1 MVRRPLSPFAPA
13 AFLFAVLLGG
23 ACATAAQKSAPSA
36 PPAAPPATSPA
47 ASKAGPSVA
56 EKIAAL
62 EHRSG
67 LLDLYLDKKTGKVWL
82 ALPAPSGPGG
92 RIGSYL
98 YVESLGSGLGSNP
111 VGLDRGQVS
120 EAQILDIRRVG
131 GRVLFELP
139 NLQFRA
145 GARVPSE
152 NPAERRA
159 VAESFATSVLWAAPI
174 EVEDPDGRML
184 IDLTG
189 FLLRDSHGAAA
200 TMAVARQ
207 GSWSL
212 DAGRSAV
219 DLDACLAFPK
229 NVELS
234 ALLTFQSGGAGPLV
248 REVAPGAAGDRTVTL
263 TAHQSLVALPDAGF
277 RPRKLDPRMGHFTV
291 GFLDFAVPLGSPLEG
306 AFAARHRLQKTDP
319 QAARSKVKEP
329 IVYYVDNGAPE
340 PVRSALVEG
349 AGWWKEAFEA
359 AGFIDGF
366 RVEVLPEGVDPLDAR
381 YNVIQWVH
389 RSTRG
394 WSYGGGAIDPRTGE
408 MVNGHVLL
416 GSQRVRQD
424 RLLFEGLLGA
434 SGTGSG
440 GPSDPIRLSL
450 ARIRQLAAHEVG
462 HSLGLNH
469 NFAASTYGR
478 ASVMDYPA
486 PWVKIDAAG
495 NLDLTDAYAQGIG
508 AWDIQ
513 AIRYLY
519 SEFPAGQE
527 EAGLAA
533 IVQETLSKGMLYL
546 SDQDARPL
554 GSSHPLANLWDNGA
568 DPIAGLELATKVR
581 RIALA
586 KFGAGNLGPDRP
598 LALLNDVLAPV
609 YFHSRYQLEA
619 AAKSVGG
626 ATYEYAMPGDG
637 QAPVRPVPA
646 VDQRRALAAVLAAIS
661 PAELDLP
668 DSVLALLP
676 PRPPEVRP
684 SVETFR
690 GGSAPIFDPLGAAAT
705 AADFAIGDLLAPER
719 AARLVD
725 QHRRDPGLPGLEEV
739 IDKIVA
745 ASFSGGA
752 SPRLAE
758 IRRTVESVAVA
769 RLIGLAANPTATPG
783 VRARAE
789 AALADL
795 ARRPVSGGEPA
806 EERATFAH
814 LVREIERYFRRAEA
828 LDRPG
833 DPVPEIPP
841 GQPIGQPAAGRA
853 MNLGMPDSLGG
864 CSLDGER

>member
-1 MVRRPLSPFAPA
+1 V
-13 AFLFAVLLGG
+13 
-23 ACATAAQKSAPSA
+23 
-36 PPAAPPATSPA
+36 
-47 ASKAGPSVA
+47 
-56 EKIAAL
+56 KIAGL
-62 EHRSG
+62 EHRAG
-67 LLDLYLDKKTGKVWL
+67 LLDLYLDPKAGKIWL
-82 ALPAPSGPGG
+82 ALPGPGGPGG

-120 EAQILDIRRVG
+120 DAQILDVRRVG

-139 NLQFRA
+139 NLRFRA
-145 GARVPSE
+145 GARVPSD
-152 NPAERRA
+152 NAAERRA
-159 VAESFATSVLWAAPI
+159 VAESFATSVIWAAPI
-174 EVEDPDGRML
+174 EAEDPDGRIL
-184 IDLTG
+184 IDFTS

-200 TMAVARQ
+200 TMAGAKQ

-212 DAGRSAV
+212 DVGKSAV
-219 DLDACLAFPK
+219 DLDACKAFPK

-234 ALLTFQSGGAGPLV
+234 ALLTFQSSGAGALV
-248 REVAPGAAGDRTVTL
+248 REVTTNVEGDRTVTL
-263 TAHQSLVALPDAGF
+263 TAHQSLVALPDGGF
-277 RPRKLDPRMGHFTV
+277 RPRKFDPRMGHFAV

-306 AFAARHRLQKTDP
+306 QFAARHRLQKIDP
-319 QAARSKVKEP
+319 TAARSKVVEP
-329 IVYYVDNGAPE
+329 LVYYVDNGAPE

-349 AGWWKEAFEA
+349 ASWWKQAFEA

-366 RVEVLPEGVDPLDAR
+366 RVEVLPEGIDPLDAR
-381 YNVIQWVH
+381 YNVIQWIH

-394 WSYGGGAIDPRTGE
+394 WSFGGGATDPRTGE
-408 MVNGHVLL
+408 MINGHVLL

-434 SGTGSG
+434 SGTGG
-440 GPSDPIRLSL
+440 GGTTDPIQLSL

-462 HSLGLNH
+462 HSLGLSH

-486 PWVKIDAAG
+486 PLVKIGASGD
-495 NLDLTDAYAQGIG
+495 LDLSAAYATGIG
-508 AWDIQ
+508 PWDVQ

-519 SEFPAGQE
+519 SEFPPEQE
-527 EAGLAA
+527 DAGLRA
-533 IVQETLSKGMLYL
+533 IVDETLARGMLYL

-568 DPIAGLELATKVR
+568 DPVAGLENAIKVR

-586 KFGAGNLGPDRP
+586 HFGVGNLGPDRP
-598 LALLNDVLAPV
+598 LALLNEVLAPV
-609 YFHSRYQLEA
+609 YFHPRYQLEA

-626 ATYEYAMPGDG
+626 ATYEYVVPGDG

-661 PAELDLP
+661 PSELDLP
-668 DSVLALLP
+668 DSILALLP
-676 PRPPEVRP
+676 PRPPEVRA

-705 AADFAIGDLLAPER
+705 AADFALGDLLAPER

-725 QHRRDPGLPGLEEV
+725 QHRRDPALPGLEEV
-739 IDKIVA
+739 LDKILA
-745 ASFSGGA
+745 ASFSGGV

-758 IRRTVESVAVA
+758 IRRTVEAVAVA
-769 RLIGLAANPTATPG
+769 RMIGLAGNPAATSG
-783 VRARAE
+783 VRARVE
-789 AALADL
+789 AALSNL
-795 ARRPVSGGEPA
+795 ARRPISGSEPA
-806 EERATFAH
+806 EERAYFGH
-814 LVREIERYFRRAEA
+814 LVREIERFFHRAEA

-833 DPVPEIPP
+833 EPVPEIPP
-841 GQPIGQPAAGRA
+841 GQPIGQPDAGPS
-853 MNLGMPDSLGG
+853 LGQGMPDSLGG
-864 CSLDGER
+864 CSLEGER

>member
-1 MVRRPLSPFAPA
+1 LVRRPLPPFAFV
-13 AFLFAVLLGG
+13 AFLFAALLG
-23 ACATAAQKSAPSA
+23 ACASAAPKAASAP
-36 PPAAPPATSPA
+36 AATPGSPIA
-47 ASKAGPSVA
+47 A
-56 EKIAAL
+56 KIAGL
-62 EHRSG
+62 DHRGG
-67 LLDLYLDKKTGKVWL
+67 LLDLYLDRKAGKVWL

-98 YVESLGSGLGSNP
+98 YVEALGSGLGSNP

-120 EAQILDIRRVG
+120 DAQILDVRRVG

-139 NLQFRA
+139 NLRFRA
-145 GARVPSE
+145 GARVPSD
-152 NPAERRA
+152 NAAERRA
-159 VAESFATSVLWAAPI
+159 VAESFATSVIWAAP
-174 EVEDPDGRML
+174 VDAEDPDGRML

-200 TMAVARQ
+200 TMAGAKQ

-219 DLDACLAFPK
+219 DLDACRAFPK
-229 NVELS
+229 NIELA
-234 ALLTFQSGGAGPLV
+234 ALLTFQSSAAGQLV
-248 REVAPGAAGDRTVTL
+248 REVTTAVEGDRTVTL
-263 TAHQSLVALPDAGF
+263 TARQSLVALPDAGF
-277 RPRKLDPRMGHFTV
+277 RPRKFDPRMGHFAV

-306 AFAARHRLQKTDP
+306 NFAARHRLQKIDP
-319 QAARSKVKEP
+319 SAARSKVVEP
-329 IVYYVDNGAPE
+329 LVYYVDNGAPE

-349 AGWWKEAFEA
+349 ASWWKEAFEA
-359 AGFIDGF
+359 AGFIDAF
-366 RVEVLPEGVDPLDAR
+366 RVEVLPEGIDPLDAR

-394 WSYGGGAIDPRTGE
+394 WSFGGGATDPRTGE
-408 MVNGHVLL
+408 MINGHVLL

-424 RLLFEGLLGA
+424 RLLFEGLIGA
-434 SGTGSG
+434 AGTGG
-440 GPSDPIRLSL
+440 GGATDPIQLSL

-462 HSLGLNH
+462 HSLGLSH

-486 PWVKIDAAG
+486 PWVKVTPAGDIDVSQ
-495 NLDLTDAYAQGIG
+495 AYATGVG

-519 SEFPAGQE
+519 TEFPEGQE
-527 EAGLAA
+527 EAGLQA
-533 IVQETLSKGMLYL
+533 IVQETLARGMLYL

-554 GSSHPLANLWDNGA
+554 CSSHPLANLWDNGP
-568 DPIAGLELATKVR
+568 DPIAGLEEAIKVR

-586 KFGAGNLGPDRP
+586 HCGLGNLGPDRP

-609 YFHSRYQLEA
+609 YFHPRYQLEA

-626 ATYEYAMPGDG
+626 TLYEYVVPGDG

-646 VDQRRALAAVLAAIS
+646 VDQRRALAAVLAAIA

-668 DSVLALLP
+668 DGILALLP
-676 PRPPEVRP
+676 PRPPEIRA

-705 AADFAIGDLLAPER
+705 AADFALGDLLAPER
-719 AARLVD
+719 AARLID
-725 QHRRDPGLPGLEEV
+725 QHRRDPALPGLEEV
-739 IDKIVA
+739 LDKIVA
-745 ASFSGGA
+745 ASFSGGG

-758 IRRTVESVAVA
+758 IRRTVEGVAVA
-769 RLIGLAANPTATPG
+769 RMIGLAGNPAATSG

-789 AALADL
+789 AALSSL
-795 ARRPVSGGEPA
+795 ARRPISGGEPA
-806 EERATFAH
+806 EERAYFTH
-814 LVREIERYFRRAEA
+814 LVREIERFFHRAEA

-841 GQPIGQPAAGRA
+841 GQPIGQ
-853 MNLGMPDSLGG
+853 GMPDSLGG
-864 CSLDGER
+864 CSLEGES